1 MEEDIDISDR
11 LLEAANFPEGAVL
24 TATADPETCR
34 IIVTAEEK
42 DISDV
47 PPEYLEL
54 LSNCGVCLGELN
66 DKIVRGEI
74 IYGE

>member
-1 MEEDIDISDR
+1 MDIPDR

-24 TATADPETCR
+24 TATADPETRR
-34 IIVTAEEK
+34 IIVTAEEQ

-47 PPEYLEL
+47 PPEHLEL
-54 LSNCGVCLGELN
+54 LSARGVCLGELN

-74 IYGE
+74 VYGE